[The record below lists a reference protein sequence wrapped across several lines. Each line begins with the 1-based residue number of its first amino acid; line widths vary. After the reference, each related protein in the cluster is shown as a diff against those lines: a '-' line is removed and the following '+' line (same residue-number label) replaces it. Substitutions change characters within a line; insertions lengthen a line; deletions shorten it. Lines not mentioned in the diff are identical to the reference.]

1 MRRKTWPERSWPFL
15 NLGLMLSNSRI
26 PEELN
31 DAAVNNFGCVWGVS
45 VARVKHK
52 SLGTVTCSPEGMLA
66 MHSPPEYTM
75 TRSRM
80 AGPKNQLT
88 KRIHM
93 AVKVR
98 NLNILSLVRIPDGPV
113 KKVEKKDRDVQPQ
126 ARLMKMVLS
135 GLDLVAKV
143 CVLERG

>member
-1 MRRKTWPERSWPFL
+1 
-15 NLGLMLSNSRI
+15 
-26 PEELN
+26 
-31 DAAVNNFGCVWGVS
+31 
-45 VARVKHK
+45 
-52 SLGTVTCSPEGMLA
+52 
-66 MHSPPEYTM
+66 
-75 TRSRM
+75 M

-98 NLNILSLVRIPDGPV
+98 NLNILSLVRIPDGPE

-135 GLDLVAKV
+135 GLDLVANV
-143 CVLERG
+143 